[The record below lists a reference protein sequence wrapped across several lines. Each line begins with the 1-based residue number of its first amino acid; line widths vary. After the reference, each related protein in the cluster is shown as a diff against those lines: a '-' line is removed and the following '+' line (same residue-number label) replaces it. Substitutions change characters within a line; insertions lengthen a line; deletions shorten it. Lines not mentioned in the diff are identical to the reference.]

1 MKTDVGIFLRGM
13 LMGAADVVPG
23 VSGGTVALI
32 TGIYQTLLSSISR
45 IDLEALRLLMSGD
58 WRAAWARINGRFLVV
73 LGSGIA
79 ISIISLA
86 QGILWALEHYP
97 LPLWSF
103 FFGLIAASAWW
114 LLRQL
119 NRISVFMMALLLC
132 ATLAAGSLVLWVPS
146 SVEVQSWMFFGA
158 GFVAICAMI
167 LPGVSG
173 SLLLVLL
180 GMYEPVLQALR
191 QFDIGSV
198 GLFCVGAGAGLMT
211 FSRILN
217 YLLTTHL
224 SATLA
229 VLTGFLW
236 GSLVM
241 VWPWRVDTEPFVL
254 VSPDRFAQLSGS
266 PMILEC
272 VISCAVGLILVFLV
286 QSRWGHDSAGS

>member
-1 MKTDVGIFLRGM
+1 VKTDLGIFLRGM

-23 VSGGTVALI
+23 VSGGTMALI
-32 TGIYQTLLSSISR
+32 TGIYHTLLSSISR
-45 IDLEALRLLMSGD
+45 IDLEALRLLVSGD
-58 WRAAWARINGRFLVV
+58 WRAAWVRINGRFLVV

-79 ISIISLA
+79 ISIVSLA

-119 NRISVFMMALLLC
+119 NRISALMIALLLC
-132 ATLAAGSLVLWVPS
+132 AALAAGSLVLWVPS
-146 SVEVQSWMFFGA
+146 SVEVQ
-158 GFVAICAMI
+158 
-167 LPGVSG
+167 SG

-217 YLLTTHL
+217 YFLTTHL

-241 VWPWRVDTEPFVL
+241 VWPWRVATESFVL

-272 VISCAVGLILVFLV
+272 LISCAVGLILVFLV